1 MKYFYHK
8 LLVILILPFS
18 IYASDIYY
26 CVDDALTGFN
36 PKENYD
42 VRQYIPERFKIMIDL
57 EQNMVQSNDLF
68 FTRFYN
74 TECVEEGSAG
84 VLNCINSLGVT
95 FVISKT
101 NLKYFRSSLYTPSK
115 PFDDIYVAHGSCEKF

>member
-8 LLVILILPFS
+8 LLVILISPFS

-26 CVDDALTGFN
+26 CVDDAVTGFN

-42 VRQYIPERFKIMIDL
+42 VRQYKPERFKIMIDL
-57 EQNMVQSNDLF
+57 EQNMVQSKHLYF
-68 FTRFYN
+68 VGLYN
-74 TECVEEGSAG
+74 TECVEGSYG
-84 VLNCINSLGVT
+84 VLNCINSLGGT